1 MLSQHIRSQA
11 LVNEGYDRPGESVL
25 NLAILVKTK
34 PEEIHWCNSLNNV
47 PYQNPG
53 TVLNRQGSGQCPLL
67 ARHIYDL
74 LGHCFLSGV
83 LH

>member
-11 LVNEGYDRPGESVL
+11 LVNEGYDRPRESVL

-34 PEEIHWCNSLNNV
+34 PGRNSLVCNSLNNV

-53 TVLNRQGSGQCPLL
+53 TMLNRQGLGQCPLL
-67 ARHIYDL
+67 ARRIYDL
-74 LGHCFLSGV
+74 LGHCFLN
-83 LH
+83 